1 MSESCSVDSSGLEPL
16 KRGEGA
22 AQTHQ
27 TLQVSHSL
35 SVKCWLTAS
44 TGLSCIVAVI
54 YMYYVSS
61 SFIYTTEAVLFKGTA
76 EGIFKNAI
84 SAGSGTISAAP
95 EHLATQCYETIANSE
110 GLTNVALTEMHNK
123 LNLLQV
129 KLAQATV
136 TRMIRWVSLPSTRK
150 ISKGTKKFVRI
161 ILPSRAAADKF
172 AGKMQTLAD
181 LKWKFS
187 IRVCCLVTTNK

>member
-1 MSESCSVDSSGLEPL
+1 
-16 KRGEGA
+16 
-22 AQTHQ
+22 
-27 TLQVSHSL
+27 
-35 SVKCWLTAS
+35 
-44 TGLSCIVAVI
+44 
-54 YMYYVSS
+54 MYYVSS
-61 SFIYTTEAVLFKGTA
+61 SFIYTTEAVLFKGTT
-76 EGIFKNAI
+76 EGIFKNVI

-95 EHLATQCYETIANSE
+95 EHLATQCYETITNSE
-110 GLTNVALTEMHNK
+110 GLTNVALKLQLTEMHNK

-187 IRVCCLVTTNK
+187 IQVCCLVTTNMQGDT